1 MVEFVAILIKLFWTV
16 IGMFLIV
23 AECFFCIQLQDVKR
37 RFQKVKKEYSLSSN
51 NGHNGHKGRPRAD
64 IENDLVNLKI
74 EIISW
79 GCIAVAGVYA
89 LFDCFATHIVQ

>member
-51 NGHNGHKGRPRAD
+51 NGHNGH
-64 IENDLVNLKI
+64 
-74 EIISW
+74 
-79 GCIAVAGVYA
+79 
-89 LFDCFATHIVQ
+89 

>member
-1 MVEFVAILIKLFWTV
+1 MSEIVAILTKILWTV
-16 IGMFLIV
+16 IWLLMVV

-37 RFQKVKKEYSLSSN
+37 RYQRVKKEYSLSSN
-51 NGHNGHKGRPRAD
+51 NRHNGHKGRPRAD

-79 GCIAVAGVYA
+79 GCIAVAGVYG
-89 LFDCFATHIVQ
+89 LFDCFATHIIQ